1 MWDEIT
7 VQLLYT
13 NHGNGGVAPRRH
25 EIARQ
30 AYSEKVKARH
40 EAERQ
45 AATTG
50 AVTKAMSRLWEL
62 TRVIFAP
69 MQSSEPPAT
78 RTGAEYPAE

>member
-1 MWDEIT
+1 MWEEIT

-13 NHGNGGVAPRRH
+13 DHGKGGVAPRRH

-30 AYSEKVKARH
+30 IYTEKVRARH
-40 EAERQ
+40 EAEQR

-50 AVTKAMSRLWEL
+50 AVKKAMSRLWAQ
-62 TRVIFAP
+62 TRAMFATILP
-69 MQSSEPPAT
+69 RETPAP

>member
-1 MWDEIT
+1 MWDEVT

-30 AYSEKVKARH
+30 IYTEKVRARH
-40 EAERQ
+40 EAEQR

-50 AVTKAMSRLWEL
+50 VVTKAMSRLWAQ
-62 TRVIFAP
+62 TRAMFATIQP
-69 MQSSEPPAT
+69 RETPAT

>member
-1 MWDEIT
+1 MWDEVT

-13 NHGNGGVAPRRH
+13 NHGKGGVAPRRH

-30 AYSEKVKARH
+30 IYTEKVRARH
-40 EAERQ
+40 EAEQR

-50 AVTKAMSRLWEL
+50 VVTKAMLRLWSQA
-62 TRVIFAP
+62 RAMFAT
-69 MQSSEPPAT
+69 MQPRETPAT

>member
-1 MWDEIT
+1 MWEEIT

-13 NHGNGGVAPRRH
+13 DHSKGGVAPRWH

-30 AYSEKVKARH
+30 AYSEKISARH

-50 AVTKAMSRLWEL
+50 AVTKALSRLWGL
-62 TRVIFAP
+62 TRVMFAP